1 MTTDNKNELEM
12 PTSTFDQSM
21 RNYRSIVSRSILQN
35 AGGSSFAEWT
45 GGRAPTAISTN
56 AGAETLPFQRWHHFK
71 EAYSPELIAQAVRSS
86 SVPVRRLA
94 DPFGGSG
101 TSALAAQF
109 LGVEP
114 VTIEV
119 NPFLADLIAAKVE
132 NYRVPALLTALT
144 RVTRKAKTS
153 NDQGAELIR
162 ALPPTFVEPG
172 IKGRWLFDQSVAIQI
187 SRLRVAIAEE
197 TDVAIA
203 RLFRVLLGG
212 LIVGLSNAVVS
223 GKGRRY
229 RKNWLERRV
238 DPDSVIPA
246 FADAVA
252 AAIVEITACAS
263 RPMRSATVLR
273 GDSRKLFGGIEPVDL
288 IVCSPPYPNSFDY
301 TDVYNMELW
310 MLSYLTSAQDNMSLR
325 RSTLSSHVQVSRAYA
340 AAPSTPTLDRTL
352 QSLNAVTDVLWDSHI
367 PAMVGGYFADLLEL
381 MKTCTRLLPPQG
393 EAWFVVGD
401 SQYANILVKVATIL
415 AELAPSAGL
424 YVKRIS
430 PFRSMR
436 VSPQQSGRH
445 MLSEDLVVFTRF

>member
-1 MTTDNKNELEM
+1 M
-12 PTSTFDQSM
+12 PTSDLDQTI
-21 RNYRSIVSRSILQN
+21 RNYRSIVSRSILKN

-45 GGRAPTAISTN
+45 GGRASTALSTN
-56 AGAETLPFQRWHHFK
+56 AGADTLPFQRWHHFK
-71 EAYSPELIAQAVRSS
+71 EAYSPELIAEAVRSS
-86 SVPVRRLA
+86 PVPVRRLA

-119 NPFLADLIAAKVE
+119 NPFLADLIAAKLE
-132 NYRVPALLTALT
+132 TYRVPALLTALT
-144 RVTRKAKTS
+144 RVTRKAKAS
-153 NDQGAELIR
+153 SDQGAELIR

-172 IKGRWLFDQSVAIQI
+172 SKGRWLFDRSVAIQI

-212 LIVGLSNAVVS
+212 LIVGFSNAVVS

-252 AAIVEITACAS
+252 AAIVEVTACAS
-263 RPMRSATVLR
+263 RPIRSATVLR
-273 GDSRKLFGGIEPVDL
+273 GDSRKLFGSIEPVDL

-310 MLSYLTSAQDNMSLR
+310 MLSYLASAQDNMSLR
-325 RSTLSSHVQVSRAYA
+325 RSTLSSHVQVSRDYA
-340 AAPSTPTLDRTL
+340 AAPSTPTLDQTL
-352 QSLNAVTDVLWDSHI
+352 HALNAATDVLWDSHI
-367 PAMVGGYFADLLEL
+367 PAMVGGYFADLLDL
-381 MKTCTRLLPPQG
+381 LKTCSRLLPPQG
-393 EAWFVVGD
+393 QAWFVVGD

-415 AELAPSAGL
+415 AELAPCAGL
-424 YVKRIS
+424 HVKQIS

-436 VSPQQSGRH
+436 ASPQQSGRH
-445 MLSEDLVVFTRF
+445 MLSEDLIVFTRALR